1 MRKLKAPERKEVLC
15 MKKMI
20 VLSWV
25 LVILVMLTLSASL
38 YAADSAGKAV
48 FDKQKCGMCHGK
60 DGKGTKMAPAIAG
73 KSGDKIK
80 ETILKGKK
88 KMPSFEK
95 KLGKGDIDNL
105 LKYLAG
111 LK

>member
-1 MRKLKAPERKEVLC
+1 

-20 VLSWV
+20 VLSWALMM
-25 LVILVMLTLSASL
+25 LVVLTLSTAL

-48 FDKQKCGMCHGK
+48 FEKNKCGMCHGK
-60 DGKGTKMAPAIAG
+60 DAKGTKMAPSIAG
-73 KSGDKIK
+73 KSGEKIK

-88 KMPSFEK
+88 PKMPSFEK

-105 LKYLAG
+105 LKYLGG